1 MKKSFA
7 GLALMALV
15 AFTGCNQG
23 TPGGPGAPGKD
34 AKKPLYGQAENT
46 FNLSVSAL
54 SMKQGETKEVMIGIK
69 RGKNLDEDVTVTLVD
84 VPKGVS
90 VDSDHSVIKRGDMEA
105 KFTFKVEDEAALG
118 DYTVKVTGHPT
129 AGPDATN
136 EFKFTLVK
144 KDTFTLSG
152 PFLST
157 TIKQG
162 DTKVVSVGIKRDK
175 DFDQDVT
182 LAFVGLPTGVTLAP
196 TTAVIKPDD
205 KEAKFMLKA
214 GAEAAVG
221 DFTITVTGHPTKGAD
236 ASTELKI
243 TIAAQK
249 AGGAADTTADALKAK
264 RHEYALEMHT
274 LLGKLDV
281 KYEECKARAAK
292 AEGQTKKDLEKKL
305 AEAKVKR
312 DAASSKLDELKKASA
327 DRWEKVKEGV
337 GSAFADLKKILD

>member
-1 MKKSFA
+1 MKRSFT
-7 GLALMALV
+7 GLVLVALV
-15 AFTGCNQG
+15 AYTGCNQG
-23 TPGGPGAPGKD
+23 TPGGPGAPNKD
-34 AKKPLYGQAENT
+34 AKKLLYGQAEKT

-54 SMKQGETKEVMIGIK
+54 SMKQGETKEVLIGIK
-69 RGKNLDEDVTVTLVD
+69 RGKNLDEDVTVTLTD

-90 VDSDHSVIKRGDMEA
+90 FESDHSVIKRGDMEA
-105 KFTFKVEDEAALG
+105 KFTFKAEDEAAVG
-118 DYTVKVTGHPT
+118 DYTVKVTGHPSE
-129 AGPDATN
+129 GPDASN
-136 EFKFTLVK
+136 EFKLTVVK
-144 KDTFTLSG
+144 KDTFTLST

-157 TIKQG
+157 TLKQG
-162 DTKVVSVGIKRDK
+162 DTKAVSVGIKRDK

-182 LAFVGLPTGVTLAP
+182 LAFVGLPTGVTFTP
-196 TTAVIKPDD
+196 TTAVIKHDD
-205 KEAKFMLKA
+205 KEATFMLKA
-214 GAEAAVG
+214 GDEATVG
-221 DFTITVTGHPTKGAD
+221 DFTIKVTGHPTKGAD

-243 TIAAQK
+243 TIAKQK
-249 AGGAADTTADALKAK
+249 VGGAADTTAEALKAK

-281 KYEECKARAAK
+281 KYEEWKARAAK
-292 AEGQTKKDLEKKL
+292 AEGQTKKDLDKKV